1 MYPGCVVEETDA
13 REHVWKSR
21 VQNKGQLQ
29 RKPLTCVGHGR
40 QMKDRRTEDARDSV
54 YQRVVKESRVAKL

>member
-29 RKPLTCVGHGR
+29 RKPLTCVGR
-40 QMKDRRTEDARDSV
+40 RDSFRPND
-54 YQRVVKESRVAKL
+54 YI